1 MGLWILCL
9 MMTLSTA
16 FADIGKVLKV
26 ADKSEAHIVRN
37 KSKIELKS
45 DTKIEVGDL
54 IVAGNS
60 NLLLHL
66 YPETQIVLTKSSEL
80 LVEQSDLEVTKKNE
94 KAFAVLK
101 LQKGSLKAHSP
112 SRKNQEIEQR
122 WETEGASAAGAQG
135 EFELA
140 LLDSK
145 NVDIDVFQGQ
155 LAVSSPFIQSFV
167 PENVQAKEGLTFV
180 AKDKAFSRRSATAKL
195 GNEPAFMA
203 DKVVKK
209 NWDKLK
215 KRFVKKTKK

>member
-26 ADKSEAHIVRN
+26 TDKSEAHIVRN

-45 DTKIEVGDL
+45 DTKLEVGDL
-54 IVAGNS
+54 IIAGNS

-80 LVEQSDLEVTKKNE
+80 LIEQSDLEVTKKNE

-101 LQKGSLKAHSP
+101 LQRGSLRVHSP
-112 SRKNQEIEQR
+112 ARKNQEIEQR
-122 WETEGASAAGAQG
+122 WETEGASAAGPQG
-135 EFELA
+135 DFELA
-140 LLDSK
+140 LFESK

-155 LAVSSPFIQSFV
+155 LSVSSPFIQSFV
-167 PENVQAKEGLTFV
+167 PEIVKAKEGLTFV
-180 AKDKAFSRRSATAKL
+180 AKDKAFTRRAASSKL
-195 GNEPAFMA
+195 GNGPAFKT

-215 KRFVKKTKK
+215 KRFLKKTKK